1 MTIGAYDRAV
11 VCELIGNYLLHKL
24 SKLYEKNDIVLKKKS
39 GPESEKIKKAIQS
52 IFRENELKLTT
63 R

>member
-11 VCELIGNYLLHKL
+11 VCELIGNYLLYKL
-24 SKLYEKNDIVLKKKS
+24 SKLYEENDIVRKKKS
-39 GPESEKIKKAIQS
+39 GPQSEKIKKSIQS

-63 R
+63 Q